1 MLLTLL
7 SLGVENIR
15 LGPVLPAFLTVEAAQ
30 VWGECR
36 GGGAVLLTD
45 AAVPGHE
52 EYPAGAR
59 TARLPHADVSGAEGR
74 RGLFHGWVGHSTRR

>member
-1 MLLTLL
+1 MQGWGGSVLLTLL

-36 GGGAVLLTD
+36 GGG
-45 AAVPGHE
+45 
-52 EYPAGAR
+52 R
-59 TARLPHADVSGAEGR
+59 CC
-74 RGLFHGWVGHSTRR
+74 

>member
-1 MLLTLL
+1 MG
-7 SLGVENIR
+7 GV
-15 LGPVLPAFLTVEAAQ
+15 Q
-30 VWGECR
+30 